1 MPRSTV
7 QFQKGL
13 SLPSFLATYGT
24 EEQCREALY
33 RIRWPSGFCCPRCGH
48 RSCFLIKT
56 RMLYQ
61 CTGCRTQTSL
71 MSGTVFGCSK
81 LPLTIWF
88 LAIFLITQS
97 KNGIS
102 SLALSRSTG
111 ISPTAALR
119 MKHKLQQAM
128 KNHDDS
134 LALSRVVQI
143 DDAYWGGTR
152 HDGLVGRG
160 ASGKTP
166 FLAAVETNEDG
177 HPIFMRLSRIA
188 GFTSHEIGR
197 WVKHHVIPFCVQDAF
212 NIHFQPVKDWSAS
225 GEFSMRHR
233 PSASCA
239 MTASR
244 QSNSL
249 LANSFSRNSS
259 QSRSAGFNSGEYGG
273 KRTSAML
280 AGSSRSFER
289 CEGAPSSTMIM
300 NSRGYFRAI

>member
-7 QFQKGL
+7 QFQRGL
-13 SLPSFLATYGT
+13 SLTSFLATYGT

-48 RSCFLIKT
+48 RSWFLIKT

-134 LALSRVVQI
+134 LALSRVV
-143 DDAYWGGTR
+143 
-152 HDGLVGRG
+152 
-160 ASGKTP
+160 
-166 FLAAVETNEDG
+166 
-177 HPIFMRLSRIA
+177 
-188 GFTSHEIGR
+188 
-197 WVKHHVIPFCVQDAF
+197 
-212 NIHFQPVKDWSAS
+212 
-225 GEFSMRHR
+225 HR
-233 PSASCA
+233 
-239 MTASR
+239 
-244 QSNSL
+244 
-249 LANSFSRNSS
+249 
-259 QSRSAGFNSGEYGG
+259 
-273 KRTSAML
+273 
-280 AGSSRSFER
+280 
-289 CEGAPSSTMIM
+289 STMPTGAVPAM
-300 NSRGYFRAI
+300 MAW